1 MSFSTTISNFKKKQQ
16 PVSQPKVSYSID
28 NQLYPI
34 VSDLKNESRSIDP
47 TVLDGALADDIKKLR
62 LVTDQMKTDAEDN
75 VRYGSNDPLA
85 DPKKKFPR
93 TPRTITTSR
102 SMKST
107 ISLESP
113 RRSAQKQTLDA

>member
-34 VSDLKNESRSIDP
+34 IKLDLKNESQSIDP
-47 TVLDGALADDIKKLR
+47 TVLDGALAEDIKKLR
-62 LVTDQMKTDAEDN
+62 LVTDQMKTDADDN

-85 DPKKKFPR
+85 DP
-93 TPRTITTSR
+93 
-102 SMKST
+102 
-107 ISLESP
+107 
-113 RRSAQKQTLDA
+113 